1 MFEEFVGQPGLP
13 TLWFLVVGV
22 LLIGYIVLDGFDL
35 GVGMLMGRI
44 FSRNEKERR
53 LLLNTIGPV
62 WDGNEVWL
70 VTGGAAIFAAFPMW
84 YAALFSALYIPLTLI
99 LLALILR
106 AVSIEY
112 RGKLTGPRW
121 EPRWNAIM
129 SVASFFIAFLI
140 GAALAITTTG
150 LPLNDNA
157 DRVGGPFAWLTV
169 PAVIGGLGMVGFS
182 LVHGLAFLAL
192 KTDGEVRHRAR
203 TMMVRILPVA
213 LLPMIAWA
221 VWLQVIGATP
231 LSLTLLVIA
240 AAAALASWIFAIR
253 GREGIAFTAIA
264 GFAVFGAL
272 SIFMAAYPNVLPTT
286 MADGT
291 TLTIANASSSPYTL
305 KIMTIVAAIGLPV
318 LFLYQGWT
326 YWVFRKRLS
335 AEHIPEAHRITELSE
350 HPNAG

>member
-44 FSRNEKERR
+44 FSKNEKERR

-70 VTGGAAIFAAFPMW
+70 ITGGAAIFAAFPMW
-84 YAALFSALYIPLTLI
+84 YASLFSSLYIPLTLI

-121 EPRWNAIM
+121 EARWNAIM
-129 SVASFFIAFLI
+129 SVSSFFIAFLI

-150 LPLNDNA
+150 LPLNDHA

-169 PAVIGGLGMVGFS
+169 AAVLGGLGMVGFS

-203 TMMVRILPVA
+203 AYMVRTLPIA
-213 LLPMIAWA
+213 LLPMVGWA
-221 VWLQVIGATP
+221 VWLQVLGATA
-231 LSLTLLVIA
+231 LSLTFLVLAAVAAVIA
-240 AAAALASWIFAIR
+240 WVMASK
-253 GREGIAFTAIA
+253 GREGIAFSGIA

-272 SIFMAAYPNVLPTT
+272 AIFMAAYPNVLPTT
-286 MADGT
+286 LEGGT
-291 TLTIANASSSPYTL
+291 TLTIQNASSSPYTL
-305 KIMTIVAAIGLPV
+305 KVMTIVACIGLPV

-335 AEHIPEAHRITELSE
+335 AEHIPAAHDVTSLANQ
-350 HPNAG
+350 PNAR

>member
-1 MFEEFVGQPGLP
+1 MFEEFLGQPALP

-22 LLIGYIVLDGFDL
+22 LLIGYVILDGFDL
-35 GVGMLMGRI
+35 GVGMLMGRM
-44 FSRNEKERR
+44 FSRTEKERR

-70 VTGGAAIFAAFPMW
+70 VTGGAAIFAAFPQW
-84 YAALFSALYIPLTLI
+84 YAALFSALYLPLTLI
-99 LLALILR
+99 LLALIMR

-140 GAALAITTTG
+140 GAALGITTTG
-150 LPLNDNA
+150 LPLDGNA
-157 DRVGGPFAWLTV
+157 DRVCGPFAWLTV
-169 PAVIGGLGMVGFS
+169 PAVLGGLGMVGFS
-182 LVHGLAFLAL
+182 LVHGLSFLAL

-203 TMMVRILPVA
+203 RLMVRLLPVA
-213 LLPMIAWA
+213 LLPMVAWA

-231 LSLTLLVIA
+231 LSLTLFVLA
-240 AAAALASWIFAIR
+240 AASALVSWISAVR
-253 GREGIAFTAIA
+253 SREGIAFSGLV
-264 GFAVFGAL
+264 GFALFGAL

-286 MADGT
+286 LADGT

-335 AEHIPEAHRITELSE
+335 AEHIPEAHSVTDLANQ
-350 HPNAG
+350 PNAR

>member
-44 FSRNEKERR
+44 FSKNEKERR

-70 VTGGAAIFAAFPMW
+70 ITGGAAIFAAFPMW
-84 YAALFSALYIPLTLI
+84 YASLFSALYIPLTLI
-99 LLALILR
+99 LLVLILR

-121 EPRWNAIM
+121 ESRWNTIM
-129 SVASFFIAFLI
+129 SIASFFIAFLI

-150 LPLNDNA
+150 LPLNEHA

-203 TMMVRILPVA
+203 TYLLRILPIA
-213 LLPMIAWA
+213 LLPMVAWA
-221 VWLQVIGATP
+221 VWLQVLGATP
-231 LSLTLLVIA
+231 LSLTLLVLA
-240 AAAALASWIFAIR
+240 AVSAVVAWTMAKV
-253 GREGIAFTAIA
+253 GREGWSFAGLA
-264 GFAVFGAL
+264 GFAILGAL

-286 MADGT
+286 LANGT
-291 TLTIANASSSPYTL
+291 TLTIQNASSSPYTL
-305 KIMTIVAAIGLPV
+305 KIMTIVACIGLPI

-335 AEHIPEAHRITELSE
+335 AEHIPEAHDVTSLPS
-350 HPNAG
+350 HPNAR